1 MKKHEKHAKL
11 IKPEIGFYG
20 RNEIAFLGAPCGLI
34 ETLVD
39 NIIEKL
45 PKELNSIYIDAD
57 HGSNENEV
65 FSKNSLQDK
74 ISHKRFEKKT
84 ITDFEQKFL
93 LSDQDLILVNGNHFQ
108 AKSQI
113 IIIHPKKEAS
123 LQKRLNQL
131 TEIKAIILDENV
143 TEVYNWLMISPEI
156 SIFSINEIEKIAA
169 FVFSQVKT
177 PPLKALILTGGK
189 STRMGI
195 DKANIDYHG
204 KPQHQFLYENFE
216 NLGLEAYISCRE
228 DQINDFEGNLITD
241 KFLGLGPYGAILSA
255 FQTDPNAAWL
265 VLACDLP
272 LVKKEDI
279 ANLVSNRNLLK
290 IATAFHN
297 PDTDFP
303 DPLFTIW
310 EPKAYTTLLNF
321 LSLGYSCPRKVLINS
336 DIELLHLE
344 NPEILINTNTPEER
358 ALVESKITSGL

>member
-11 IKPEIGFYG
+11 KKPEIGFYG
-20 RNEIAFLGAPCGLI
+20 RNEFAFLGATCSLI

-39 NIIEKL
+39 NIIKKL
-45 PKELNSIYIDAD
+45 PKDLNSIYIDAD

-74 ISHKRFEKKT
+74 ISHKRFEKKK

-113 IIIHPKKEAS
+113 IIIHPNKEAS
-123 LQKRLNQL
+123 LQKRINQL
-131 TEIKAIILDENV
+131 TDIKAIILDENV
-143 TEVYNWLMISPEI
+143 KEIYNWLTISPEI
-156 SIFSINEIEKIAA
+156 SIFSIKEIEKITG
-169 FVFSQVKT
+169 FVLSQIKT

-204 KPQHQFLYENFE
+204 KPQHQFLYETVE
-216 NLGLEAYISCRE
+216 NLGLEAHISCRA
-228 DQINDFEGNLITD
+228 DQIDDFEGNLITD

-265 VLACDLP
+265 VIACDLP

-279 ANLVSNRNLLK
+279 ANLVSNRNVFK
-290 IATAFHN
+290 IATACNN
-297 PDTDFP
+297 PETDFP

-310 EPKAYTTLLNF
+310 EPKAFPTLLNF

-336 DIELLHLE
+336 ETEIVHLP
-344 NPEILINTNTPEER
+344 NPEILTNTNTPEER